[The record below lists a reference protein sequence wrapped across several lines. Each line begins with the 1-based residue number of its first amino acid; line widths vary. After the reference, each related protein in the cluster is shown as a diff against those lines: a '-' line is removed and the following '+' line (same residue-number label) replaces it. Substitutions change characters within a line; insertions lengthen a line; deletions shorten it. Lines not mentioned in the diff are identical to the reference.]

1 MRKKTDITV
10 SVNRSNNVGRF
21 ENTHDAKKY
30 IAVHQLDEIEVSNG
44 SCMNELSK
52 GEEKVIIKDVE
63 DKI

>member
-1 MRKKTDITV
+1 MTTV
-10 SVNRSNNVGRF
+10 KCFCLCVFN
-21 ENTHDAKKY
+21 HDGGC
-30 IAVHQLDEIEVSNG
+30 QLDEIEVSNG